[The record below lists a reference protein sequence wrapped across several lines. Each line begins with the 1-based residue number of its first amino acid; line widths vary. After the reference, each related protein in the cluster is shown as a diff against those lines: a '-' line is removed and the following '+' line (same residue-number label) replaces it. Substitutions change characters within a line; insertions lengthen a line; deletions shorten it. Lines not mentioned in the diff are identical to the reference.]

1 MWFREAK
8 ENPQGGGGLP
18 VEDRARRG
26 RVGIRVDSVGAELRY
41 DASRLDLSVDT
52 VALPDPRLSRVWG
65 KQIYRLS
72 FKAKRLE
79 TKGRYSFS
87 ISRR

>member
-1 MWFREAK
+1 MDTSR
-8 ENPQGGGGLP
+8 P
-18 VEDRARRG
+18 G

-79 TKGRYSFS
+79 TKGRYSFN